1 LVFGYLLLILIP
13 LAAIAYLVWD
23 HKRKRA
29 ERDAASAGRLTELF
43 GDVVPAAVQPE
54 RTGGSDFSPEA
65 SPATAN
71 VEVPLAGSPTIH
83 HATVDEAPHAALY
96 AVRERVLTPPQTLV
110 YLLLKTGLPDYVIFA
125 RFSLA
130 AILEAGPG
138 LSGFAREEQA
148 RRLCALSVDFLVSD
162 RSMRPIAAVALD
174 TDEGGSVAQADRTSA
189 RTRLSAAGVRY
200 IELDPKA
207 LPRKDAMRT
216 LVLEGSAAGAQISA

>member
-1 LVFGYLLLILIP
+1 LVLGYLLLILIP

-23 HKRKRA
+23 HQRKRA
-29 ERDAASAGRLTELF
+29 ERDAVSAGRLTELF

-54 RTGGSDFSPEA
+54 RAHRSDFSPLAPPAPADVDVPLTEL
-65 SPATAN
+65 PATR
-71 VEVPLAGSPTIH
+71 
-83 HATVDEAPHAALY
+83 HATVEEAPHAALY

-125 RFSLA
+125 RVSLA

-148 RRLCALSVDFLVSD
+148 RRLCALSVDFLVAD
-162 RSMRPIAAVALD
+162 RSMRPIAAIALD
-174 TDEGGSVAQADRTSA
+174 SDEGGSVAQADRESA